1 MITQKTN
8 GIRMRSIS
16 VLSFILL
23 SFCIIIGCQKKISTT
38 PITTPEVFFNQKPVC
53 QDFADQDRKN
63 MTTDDKGLRF
73 DVEMV
78 KATDVGIKHKGK
90 QLLVLGTAENA
101 HAGAILNG
109 IYLKDV
115 KSWPEDLL
123 KRQVYILGTVV
134 VKDIKRF
141 RSEAQP
147 NRKVPTYIL
156 SLIHI

>member
-1 MITQKTN
+1 MPKLDILTFRKTNKHPTRSVARRVDELITQKTN

-38 PITTPEVFFNQKPVC
+38 QITTPEVFFNQKPVRKIAYC

-90 QLLVLGTAENA
+90 QLLILGTAENA
-101 HAGAILNG
+101 HAGAIVNG
-109 IYLKDV
+109 IYLEDV

-123 KRQVYILGTVV
+123 
-134 VKDIKRF
+134 
-141 RSEAQP
+141 
-147 NRKVPTYIL
+147 